1 MKQDPGKDIFT
12 EVKRTKRMDCAQFQ
26 EVLHELNRPGTE
38 GATLCDRA
46 LAHAELCGDCAV
58 LLTEVESLDFALRE
72 ASAESAEL
80 QAPPRLETLLLQE
93 FRREKSATASRGVRW
108 QLAAFGVA
116 AAVLLA
122 LGITLHRQHLVT
134 PGGMNAMQNSAQVS
148 SQTAAQTSDNSAA
161 TKTGATAPDSDAQ
174 ASVNHTQ
181 SIANSAHVA
190 RAHDTEYTTAYM
202 PLPYAYDPSELEGG
216 AVVRVVLPR
225 AALVSY
231 GLPVEGMG
239 VADQVTADMVVSQD
253 GTPQAI
259 RLVAQAA
266 ANSEIDTDF

>member
-1 MKQDPGKDIFT
+1 MKQDPGKDVFR
-12 EVKRTKRMDCAQFQ
+12 EVKRTNRMDCAQFQ

-46 LAHAELCGDCAV
+46 LAHAELCGNCAV

-72 ASAESAEL
+72 AAAESADL

-93 FRREKSATASRGVRW
+93 FRREKSATDSRGVRW

-122 LGITLHRQHLVT
+122 LGLSLHRQHLVT
-134 PGGMNAMQNSAQVS
+134 PGGVNGAQNSAQVS
-148 SQTAAQTSDNSAA
+148 SQTAAQASDNSLA
-161 TKTGATAPDSDAQ
+161 TKTATAAPDSDAQ

-181 SIANSAHVA
+181 PIANSAQAA
-190 RAHDTEYTTAYM
+190 RANDIEYTTAYM

-239 VADQVTADMVVSQD
+239 VADHVTADMVVSQD

-259 RLVAQAA
+259 RLVAQAD
-266 ANSEIDTDF
+266 ANSESDTDF

>member
-1 MKQDPGKDIFT
+1 MKQDHGNEQFAA
-12 EVKRTKRMDCAQFQ
+12 ENRMNRMDCAQFQ
-26 EVLHELNRPGTE
+26 EVLHELDRPGTE
-38 GATLCDRA
+38 GCALCERA
-46 LAHAELCGDCAV
+46 LAHAEMCSDCAA
-58 LLTEVESLDFALRE
+58 LLTEVESLDFALGQM
-72 ASAESAEL
+72 AAESEEL

-93 FRREKSATASRGVRW
+93 FRREKSAATSRGVRW
-108 QLAAFGVA
+108 QLAAFAVA

-134 PGGMNAMQNSAQVS
+134 PGDVNSAQS
-148 SQTAAQTSDNSAA
+148 STTSATTAADSNTHAAASFTSAA
-161 TKTGATAPDSDAQ
+161 ASD
-174 ASVNHTQ
+174 
-181 SIANSAHVA
+181 
-190 RAHDTEYTTAYM
+190 DTEYATAYM

-239 VADQVTADMVVSQD
+239 VGDQVTADMVVSQD

-259 RLVAQAA
+259 RLVAQAN
-266 ANSEIDTDF
+266 ANSDTDADF